1 MELQSNKRLLVEFFV
16 LTQYSEETPEFYN
29 NMRAQAAASDGGP
42 APKPASAS
50 ASASASTSGEGT
62 TTLVVAPAT
71 AVAGSI
77 AAGRGGNVA
86 GAGAAV
92 GPAGESRA
100 ALESVSRRQA
110 SFIRVIDRAM
120 KEFTDR
126 LSGPFTYRYTV
137 LYSCT
142 KFLLSPEVFTFTVQ
156 YLYIYASEKRYRCPP
171 IKCAL
176 PSSYARVV
184 QH

>member
-50 ASASASTSGEGT
+50 ASASTSGEGT

-77 AAGRGGNVA
+77 AAGRGGNV
-86 GAGAAV
+86 AGAAV

-137 LYSCT
+137 LMY
-142 KFLLSPEVFTFTVQ
+142 
-156 YLYIYASEKRYRCPP
+156 
-171 IKCAL
+171 
-176 PSSYARVV
+176 
-184 QH
+184 